1 MLVFVSGHITGHKK
15 QQMNIPITHSKSL
28 VDVRSNGNKWIG
40 LARTVCMHHIW
51 PYNSLV
57 ISLPRIPIYT
67 YAYLYVNMLM
77 YVWFGQLYK

>member
-1 MLVFVSGHITGHKK
+1 
-15 QQMNIPITHSKSL
+15 
-28 VDVRSNGNKWIG
+28 
-40 LARTVCMHHIW
+40 
-51 PYNSLV
+51 LV